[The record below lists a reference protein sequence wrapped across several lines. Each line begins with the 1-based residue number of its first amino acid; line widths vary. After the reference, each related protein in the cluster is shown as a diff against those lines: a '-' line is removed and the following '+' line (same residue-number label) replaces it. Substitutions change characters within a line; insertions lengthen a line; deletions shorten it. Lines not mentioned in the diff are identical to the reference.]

1 MITTFRPSGCTNAC
15 RHSHRVSAGFKT
27 ALFSTKPY
35 IPYIVREP
43 SMSISAIICDAPI
56 AHKAEG
62 SDPYAWLQE
71 RDTEAVL
78 DYLKAE
84 NSYQQAQTADQA
96 ALRETLFEEIKGRIL
111 ETDLSLPSPW
121 GPYLYYTRT
130 TAGDEYALHYR
141 CPRPADDS
149 LTLDESREQ
158 LLLDP
163 NVLANGGFFSLG
175 AFSISPD
182 HQRLAY
188 SIDSTGDE
196 IYTLFVKE
204 LSDGRVSELEF
215 QDCDGSMTW
224 ANDSLTLFFGELDDT
239 HRPHKLY
246 RYRLDGTAAEEVFHE
261 PDGRFF
267 MHCYRASSEQQ
278 LLLSVGSKT
287 TSEVWVLDANQPQ
300 QDFSCIAPRVEDH
313 EYDVDHGALDGQ
325 WTWFIRT
332 NRDGIN
338 FALYTA
344 VDTGVAPIEAQWQIL
359 IPHSDTVMID
369 GMSLNAGAM
378 TLSLREGGLPI
389 IEVHPQDLPS
399 YRVQLPD
406 AAYSLHVQNTLEFA
420 SERIRLRYE
429 ALNRPAQIRQ
439 LQLSNGEQ
447 QVLKQTPVLGPFDA
461 DAYVSQRL
469 WATAPDGTQIPISLV
484 IKREALGKPVPLY
497 LYGYGAYGESLDP
510 WFSHARLSLLDRG
523 MAFAIAHVRGGGE
536 LGEAWYRAG
545 KQEHK
550 QNTFSDFIA
559 CAEHLIANG
568 FTSAPQLAISGG
580 SAGGLLIGA
589 VLNQRPELF
598 GAAIAEV
605 PFVDVLNT
613 MLDPDLPLT
622 VTEYDE
628 WGNPQEPDVYERL
641 KAYAPYENVKAQ
653 AYPAMLVIA
662 GYNDSR
668 VQYWEAAK
676 WVAKLRTAK
685 TDTNPLLLKTELGAG
700 HGGMSGRYQGLRDVA
715 LEYAFLF
722 KVLGVA

>member
-1 MITTFRPSGCTNAC
+1 MSLSA
-15 RHSHRVSAGFKT
+15 HVSN
-27 ALFSTKPY
+27 
-35 IPYIVREP
+35 
-43 SMSISAIICDAPI
+43 API
-56 AHKAEG
+56 ARRDPG
-62 SDPYAWLQE
+62 VDPYAWLQE
-71 RDTEAVL
+71 RDTDAVL

-84 NSYQQAQTADQA
+84 NSYQEAQLADQA
-96 ALRETLFEEIKGRIL
+96 ELRETLFQEIKGRIL

-130 TAGDEYALHYR
+130 TAGDEYPRHYR

-149 LTLDESREQ
+149 LNVDESREQ

-163 NVLANGGFFSLG
+163 NVLAGGGFFSLG

-188 SIDSTGDE
+188 SLDTTGDE

-204 LSDGRVSELEF
+204 LSNDKVSELSF
-215 QDCDGSMTW
+215 ADCDGSMTW

-239 HRPHKLY
+239 HRPHKLW

-267 MHCYRASSEQQ
+267 LHCYRSSSEKQ
-278 LLLSVGSKT
+278 LILSLGSKT
-287 TSEVWVLDANQPQ
+287 TSEVWVLDAAQPQ
-300 QDFSCIAPRVEDH
+300 RPFTCLAPRVENH
-313 EYDVDHGALDGQ
+313 EYDVDHGLLDGQ
-325 WTWFIRT
+325 WTWLIRS

-338 FALYTA
+338 FALYQA
-344 VDTGVAPIEAQWQIL
+344 ADTGVAPTEADWQNL

-369 GMSLNAGAM
+369 GLSLNAGAM

-389 IEVHPQDLPS
+389 IEVHPQGLPA

-406 AAYSLHVQNTLEFA
+406 AAYSLHVQNSLEFV

-439 LQLSNGEQ
+439 LDLASGAQV
-447 QVLKQTPVLGPFDA
+447 VLKQTPVLGPFDA

-469 WATAPDGTQIPISLV
+469 WATAPDGTQVPISLV
-484 IKREALGKPVPLY
+484 VKREALGRPVPLY

-510 WFSHARLSLLDRG
+510 WFSHSRLSLLDRG
-523 MAFAIAHVRGGGE
+523 VAFAIAHVRGGGE

-550 QNTFSDFIA
+550 HNTFGDFIA

-568 FTSAPQLAISGG
+568 FTTAEQLAISGG

-598 GAAIAEV
+598 KVAIAEV

-628 WGNPQEPDVYERL
+628 
-641 KAYAPYENVKAQ
+641 
-653 AYPAMLVIA
+653 
-662 GYNDSR
+662 
-668 VQYWEAAK
+668 
-676 WVAKLRTAK
+676 
-685 TDTNPLLLKTELGAG
+685 
-700 HGGMSGRYQGLRDVA
+700 
-715 LEYAFLF
+715 
-722 KVLGVA
+722 

>member
-1 MITTFRPSGCTNAC
+1 MSLSA
-15 RHSHRVSAGFKT
+15 HVSN
-27 ALFSTKPY
+27 
-35 IPYIVREP
+35 
-43 SMSISAIICDAPI
+43 API
-56 AHKAEG
+56 ARRDPG
-62 SDPYAWLQE
+62 VDPYAWLQE
-71 RDTEAVL
+71 RDTDAVL

-84 NSYQQAQTADQA
+84 NSYQQAQLADQA
-96 ALRETLFEEIKGRIL
+96 ELRETLFQEIKGRIL

-130 TAGDEYALHYR
+130 TAGDEYPRHYR

-149 LTLDESREQ
+149 LTVDESREQ

-163 NVLANGGFFSLG
+163 NALAGGGFFSLG

-188 SIDSTGDE
+188 SLDTTGDE

-204 LSDGRVSELEF
+204 LSNDKVSELSF
-215 QDCDGSMTW
+215 DDCDGSMTW

-239 HRPHKLY
+239 HRPHKLW

-267 MHCYRASSEQQ
+267 LHCYRSSSEQQ
-278 LLLSVGSKT
+278 LILSLGSKT
-287 TSEVWVLDANQPQ
+287 TSEVWVLDATQPQ
-300 QDFSCIAPRVEDH
+300 QPFTCLAPRREDH
-313 EYDVDHGALDGQ
+313 EYDVDHGLLDGQ
-325 WTWFIRT
+325 WTWLIRS

-338 FALYTA
+338 FALYQA
-344 VDTGVAPIEAQWQIL
+344 VDTGVAPTEADWQNL

-369 GMSLNAGAM
+369 GLSLNAGAM

-389 IEVHPQDLPS
+389 IEVHPQGLPA

-406 AAYSLHVQNTLEFA
+406 AAYSLHVQNSLEFI
-420 SERIRLRYE
+420 SDRIRLRYE

-439 LQLSNGEQ
+439 LDLASGEQ
-447 QVLKQTPVLGPFDA
+447 VVLKQTPVLGPFDA

-469 WATAPDGTQIPISLV
+469 WATAPDGTQVPISLV
-484 IKREALGKPVPLY
+484 VKREALGRPVPLY

-523 MAFAIAHVRGGGE
+523 VAFAIAHVRGGGE

-550 QNTFSDFIA
+550 HNTFSDFIA

-568 FTSAPQLAISGG
+568 FTSAGQLAISGG

-598 GAAIAEV
+598 KVAIAEV

-628 WGNPQEPDVYERL
+628 WGNPEEPDVYDRIR
-641 KAYAPYENVKAQ
+641 AYAPYENVSAQ
-653 AYPAMLVIA
+653 AYPALLVIA

-676 WVAKLRTAK
+676 WVAKLRATK
-685 TDTNPLLLKTELGAG
+685 TDDNPLLLKTELDAG

-715 LEYAFLF
+715 LEYAFVL
-722 KVLGVA
+722 KVLGLG

>member
-1 MITTFRPSGCTNAC
+1 MSLYA
-15 RHSHRVSAGFKT
+15 HVSN
-27 ALFSTKPY
+27 
-35 IPYIVREP
+35 
-43 SMSISAIICDAPI
+43 API
-56 AHKAEG
+56 ARRDPG
-62 SDPYAWLQE
+62 VDPYAWLQE
-71 RDTEAVL
+71 RDTDAVL

-84 NSYQQAQTADQA
+84 NSYQQAQLADQA
-96 ALRETLFEEIKGRIL
+96 ELRETLFQEIKGRIL

-130 TAGDEYALHYR
+130 TAGDEYPRHYR
-141 CPRPADDS
+141 CPRPTDDS
-149 LTLDESREQ
+149 LTVDESREQ

-163 NVLANGGFFSLG
+163 NALAGGGFFSLG

-188 SIDSTGDE
+188 SLDTTGDE

-204 LSDGRVSELEF
+204 LSNDKVSELSF
-215 QDCDGSMTW
+215 DDCDGSMTW

-239 HRPHKLY
+239 HRPHKLW

-267 MHCYRASSEQQ
+267 LHCYRSSSEQQ
-278 LLLSVGSKT
+278 LILSLGSKT
-287 TSEVWVLDANQPQ
+287 TSEVWVLDATQPQ
-300 QDFSCIAPRVEDH
+300 QPFTCLAPRREDH
-313 EYDVDHGALDGQ
+313 EYDVDHGLLDGQ
-325 WTWFIRT
+325 WTWLIRS

-338 FALYTA
+338 FALYQA
-344 VDTGVAPIEAQWQIL
+344 VDTGVAPTEADWQNL

-369 GMSLNAGAM
+369 GLSLNAGAM

-389 IEVHPQDLPS
+389 IEVHPQGLPA

-406 AAYSLHVQNTLEFA
+406 AAYSLHVQNSLEFI
-420 SERIRLRYE
+420 SDRIRLRYE

-439 LQLSNGEQ
+439 LDLASGEQ
-447 QVLKQTPVLGPFDA
+447 VVLKQTPVLGPFDA

-469 WATAPDGTQIPISLV
+469 WATAPDGTQVPISLV
-484 IKREALGKPVPLY
+484 VKREALGRPVPLY

-510 WFSHARLSLLDRG
+510 WFSHTRLSLLDRG
-523 MAFAIAHVRGGGE
+523 VAFAIAHVRGGGE

-550 QNTFSDFIA
+550 HNTFSDFIA

-568 FTSAPQLAISGG
+568 FTTAGQLAISGG

-598 GAAIAEV
+598 KVAIAEV

-628 WGNPQEPDVYERL
+628 WGNPEEPDVYDRIR
-641 KAYAPYENVKAQ
+641 AYAPYENVSAQ
-653 AYPAMLVIA
+653 AYPALLVIA

-676 WVAKLRTAK
+676 WVAKLRATK
-685 TDTNPLLLKTELGAG
+685 TDDNPLLLKTELDAG

-715 LEYAFLF
+715 LEYAFVL
-722 KVLGVA
+722 KVLGLG

>member
-1 MITTFRPSGCTNAC
+1 MSLSAHVTN
-15 RHSHRVSAGFKT
+15 
-27 ALFSTKPY
+27 
-35 IPYIVREP
+35 
-43 SMSISAIICDAPI
+43 API
-56 AHKAEG
+56 AHRDAG
-62 SDPYAWLQE
+62 VDPYAWLQE
-71 RDTEAVL
+71 RDTDAVL

-84 NSYQQAQTADQA
+84 NSYQEAQLADQA
-96 ALRETLFEEIKGRIL
+96 GLRETLFQEIKGRIL

-130 TAGDEYALHYR
+130 TAGDEYPRHYR

-149 LTLDESREQ
+149 LSVDESREQ

-163 NVLANGGFFSLG
+163 NALAGGGFFSLG

-188 SIDSTGDE
+188 SLDTTGEE

-204 LSDGRVSELEF
+204 LSNDRVSELSFE
-215 QDCDGSMTW
+215 QCDGSMTW
-224 ANDSLTLFFGELDDT
+224 ANDSLTLFFGELDET
-239 HRPHKLY
+239 HRPHKLW

-261 PDGRFF
+261 TDGRFF
-267 MHCYRASSEQQ
+267 LHCYRSSSERQ
-278 LLLSVGSKT
+278 LILSLGSKT
-287 TSEVWVLDANQPQ
+287 TSEVWVLDATQPQ
-300 QDFSCIAPRVEDH
+300 QPFTCLAPRLENH
-313 EYDVDHGALDGQ
+313 EYDVDHGLLDGQ
-325 WTWFIRT
+325 WSWLIRS

-338 FALYTA
+338 FALYQA
-344 VDTGVAPIEAQWQIL
+344 ADTGVVPTEADWQNL

-369 GMSLNAGAM
+369 GLSLNAGAM

-389 IEVHPQDLPS
+389 IEVHPQDLPA

-406 AAYSLHVQNTLEFA
+406 AAYSLHVQNSLEFV
-420 SERIRLRYE
+420 SDRIRLRYE

-439 LQLSNGEQ
+439 LDLASGEQ
-447 QVLKQTPVLGPFDA
+447 VVLKQTPVLGPFDA

-469 WATAPDGTQIPISLV
+469 WATAPDGTQVPISLV
-484 IKREALGKPVPLY
+484 VKREALGQPVPLY

-510 WFSHARLSLLDRG
+510 WFSHSRLSLLDRG
-523 MAFAIAHVRGGGE
+523 VAFAIAHVRGGGE

-550 QNTFSDFIA
+550 HNTFSDFIA

-568 FTSAPQLAISGG
+568 FTTAEQLAISGG

-598 GAAIAEV
+598 KVAIAEV

-628 WGNPQEPDVYERL
+628 WGNPEEPDVYDRIR
-641 KAYAPYENVKAQ
+641 AYAPYENVSAQ
-653 AYPAMLVIA
+653 AYPALLVIA

-676 WVAKLRTAK
+676 WVAKLRATK
-685 TDTNPLLLKTELGAG
+685 TDDNPLLLKTELGAG

-715 LEYAFLF
+715 LEYAFVL
-722 KVLGVA
+722 KVLGLG

>member
-1 MITTFRPSGCTNAC
+1 MPL
-15 RHSHRVSAGFKT
+15 T
-27 ALFSTKPY
+27 ANDS
-35 IPYIVREP
+35 
-43 SMSISAIICDAPI
+43 SAPI

-62 SDPYAWLQE
+62 ADPYAWLQE
-71 RDTEAVL
+71 RDTDAVL

-84 NSYQQAQTADQA
+84 NSYLDAQLAHQGP
-96 ALRETLFEEIKGRIL
+96 LRETLFQEIKGRIL

-130 TAGDEYALHYR
+130 TAGDEYARHYR

-149 LTLDESREQ
+149 LTVDESREQ

-163 NVLANGGFFSLG
+163 NALANGGFFSLG

-188 SIDSTGDE
+188 SLDTTGEE

-204 LSDGRVSELEF
+204 LASDKVSELSF
-215 QDCDGSMTW
+215 DNCDGSMTW

-239 HRPHKLY
+239 HRPHKLL

-267 MHCYRASSEQQ
+267 LHCYRSSSERQ
-278 LLLSVGSKT
+278 LLLSLGSKT
-287 TSEVWVLDANQPQ
+287 TGETWALDATQPQ
-300 QDFSCIAPRVEDH
+300 LPFTCLAPRVEGH
-313 EYDVDHGALDGQ
+313 EYDVDHGLLDGQ
-325 WTWFIRT
+325 WTWFIRS

-338 FALYTA
+338 FALYQA
-344 VDTGVAPIEAQWQIL
+344 ADNGAIPEQDDWQLLVPHNPEVMLDGV
-359 IPHSDTVMID
+359 T
-369 GMSLNAGAM
+369 LNAAAM

-389 IEVHPQDLPS
+389 IEVHPRDLPV

-406 AAYSLHVQNTLEFA
+406 AAYSLHVQNSLEFS

-429 ALNRPAQIRQ
+429 ALNRPAQVRQ
-439 LQLSNGEQ
+439 LQLADGQQ
-447 QVLKQTPVLGPFDA
+447 QVLKETPVLGPFDPE
-461 DAYVSQRL
+461 AYVSQRL
-469 WATAPDGTQIPISLV
+469 WATAADGTQVPISLV
-484 IKREALGKPVPLY
+484 VKRDCLGQPTPLY

-523 MAFAIAHVRGGGE
+523 VAFAIAHVRGGGE

-559 CAEHLIANG
+559 CAEHLIAQG
-568 FTSAPQLAISGG
+568 LTSAQQLAISGG

-598 GAAIAEV
+598 KVAIAEV

-613 MLDPDLPLT
+613 MLDPELPLT

-628 WGNPQEPDVYERL
+628 WGNPEEPEVYARI
-641 KAYAPYENVKAQ
+641 KAYAPYENVRAQ
-653 AYPAMLVIA
+653 AYPATLVIA

-676 WVAKLRTAK
+676 WVARLRATR
-685 TDTNPLLLKTELGAG
+685 TDDNPLLLKTELGAG

-715 LEYAFLF
+715 LEYAFILNI
-722 KVLGVA
+722 LGLA

>member
-1 MITTFRPSGCTNAC
+1 MP
-15 RHSHRVSAGFKT
+15 VSAHVT
-27 ALFSTKPY
+27 S
-35 IPYIVREP
+35 
-43 SMSISAIICDAPI
+43 API

-62 SDPYAWLQE
+62 PDPYAWLQE
-71 RDTEAVL
+71 RDTDAVL

-84 NSYQQAQTADQA
+84 NSYQEAALADQA
-96 ALRETLFEEIKGRIL
+96 ALRETLFQEIKGRIL

-130 TAGDEYALHYR
+130 TAGDEYARHYR

-149 LTLDESREQ
+149 LSVDESQEQ

-163 NVLANGGFFSLG
+163 NELAKGGFFSLG

-188 SIDSTGDE
+188 SLDTSGE
-196 IYTLFVKE
+196 EVYTLFVKE
-204 LSDGRVSELEF
+204 LSNGKVSELAF
-215 QDCDGSMTW
+215 SDCDGSMTW

-239 HRPHKLY
+239 HRPHKLF

-267 MHCYRASSEQQ
+267 LHCYRSSSEKQ
-278 LLLSVGSKT
+278 LLLSLGSKT
-287 TSEVWVLDANQPQ
+287 TSEVWVLDAAQPQ
-300 QDFSCIAPRVEDH
+300 HAFTCLAPRVEHH
-313 EYDVDHGALDGQ
+313 EYDVDHGLLDGQ
-325 WTWFIRT
+325 WTWFIRS

-338 FALYTA
+338 FALYQAPDLGA
-344 VDTGVAPIEAQWQIL
+344 VPGQADWQNL
-359 IPHSDTVMID
+359 IPHSDSVMLE
-369 GMSLNAGAM
+369 GLSLNDSAM

-389 IEVHPQDLPS
+389 IEVHPEGLPA

-406 AAYSLHVQNTLEFA
+406 AAYSLHVQNSLEFV
-420 SERIRLRYE
+420 SQRIRLRYE

-439 LQLSNGEQ
+439 LELAGGEQ
-447 QVLKQTPVLGPFDA
+447 KVLKETPVLGVFDP

-469 WATAPDGTQIPISLV
+469 WATAADGTQVPISLV
-484 IKREALGKPVPLY
+484 IKREALGRPAPLY

-510 WFSHARLSLLDRG
+510 WFSHARLSLLERG
-523 MAFAIAHVRGGGE
+523 VAFAIAHVRGGGE

-559 CAEHLIANG
+559 CAEHLIAQG
-568 FTSAPQLAISGG
+568 LTTSGQLAISGG

-598 GAAIAEV
+598 KAAIAEV

-613 MLDPDLPLT
+613 MLDPELPLT

-628 WGNPQEPDVYERL
+628 WGNPEEPEVYARI
-641 KAYAPYENVKAQ
+641 KAYAPYENVEAK
-653 AYPAMLVIA
+653 AYPATLVIA

-676 WVAKLRTAK
+676 WVARLRATK
-685 TDTNPLLLKTELGAG
+685 TDDNLLLLKTELGAG

-715 LEYAFLF
+715 LEYAFVF
-722 KVLGVA
+722 KILGIA

>member
-1 MITTFRPSGCTNAC
+1 MPL
-15 RHSHRVSAGFKT
+15 T
-27 ALFSTKPY
+27 ANDS
-35 IPYIVREP
+35 
-43 SMSISAIICDAPI
+43 SAPI

-62 SDPYAWLQE
+62 ADPYAWLQE
-71 RDTEAVL
+71 RDTDAVL

-84 NSYQQAQTADQA
+84 NSYLDAQLAHQGP
-96 ALRETLFEEIKGRIL
+96 LRETLFQEIKGRIL

-130 TAGDEYALHYR
+130 TAGDEYARHYR

-149 LTLDESREQ
+149 LTVDESREQ

-163 NVLANGGFFSLG
+163 NALANGGFFSLG

-188 SIDSTGDE
+188 SLDTTGEE

-204 LSDGRVSELEF
+204 LASDKVSELSF
-215 QDCDGSMTW
+215 DNCDGSMTW

-239 HRPHKLY
+239 HRPHKLL

-267 MHCYRASSEQQ
+267 LHCYRSSSERQ
-278 LLLSVGSKT
+278 LLLSLGSKT
-287 TSEVWVLDANQPQ
+287 TGETWALDATQPQ
-300 QDFSCIAPRVEDH
+300 LPFTCLAPRVEGH
-313 EYDVDHGALDGQ
+313 EYDVDHGLLDGQ
-325 WTWFIRT
+325 WTWFIRS

-338 FALYTA
+338 FALYQA
-344 VDTGVAPIEAQWQIL
+344 EDNGAIPEQDDWQLLVPHNPEVMLDGV
-359 IPHSDTVMID
+359 T
-369 GMSLNAGAM
+369 LNAAAM

-389 IEVHPQDLPS
+389 IEVHPRDLPV

-406 AAYSLHVQNTLEFA
+406 AAYSLHVQNSLEFS

-429 ALNRPAQIRQ
+429 ALNRPAQVRQ
-439 LQLSNGEQ
+439 LQLADGQQ
-447 QVLKQTPVLGPFDA
+447 QVLKETPVLGPFDPE
-461 DAYVSQRL
+461 AYVSQRL
-469 WATAPDGTQIPISLV
+469 WATAADGTQVPISLV
-484 IKREALGKPVPLY
+484 VKRDCLGQPTPLY

-523 MAFAIAHVRGGGE
+523 VAFAIAHVRGGGE

-559 CAEHLIANG
+559 CAEHLIAQG
-568 FTSAPQLAISGG
+568 LTSAQQLAISGG

-598 GAAIAEV
+598 KVAIAEV

-613 MLDPDLPLT
+613 MLDPELPLT

-628 WGNPQEPDVYERL
+628 WGNPEEPEVYARI
-641 KAYAPYENVKAQ
+641 KAYAPYENVRAQ
-653 AYPAMLVIA
+653 AYPATLVIA

-676 WVAKLRTAK
+676 WVARLRATR
-685 TDTNPLLLKTELGAG
+685 TDDNPLLLKTELGAG

-715 LEYAFLF
+715 LEYAFILNI
-722 KVLGVA
+722 LGLA